1 MRLMVTAGALALFLL
16 APPQSPANISTV
28 RTRIAEIHVPG
39 SEKGGKF
46 GALTLAW
53 GNEGAKP
60 ELRTVLLTEHSKLTA
75 PGKEGRAPAGL
86 KDLKVDM
93 TVVAEMSANRLGDT
107 SWKLDALHV
116 LDTTKPADP
125 ALVKLLGSGRGGFV
139 GKVGEVAEPAPDRKG
154 DLGRIV
160 VRRDKEAITFHVTKD
175 TEILRQSGDG
185 KQSTAK
191 FTDLKGGCGVV
202 VSYPAPLVTGDP
214 PNVPATRVI
223 LLGEAK

>member
-1 MRLMVTAGALALFLL
+1 MRLIATAGALAMFLL
-16 APPQSPANISTV
+16 VPLESPANISVV
-28 RTRIAEIHVPG
+28 RTRIAEINPPG

-53 GNEGAKP
+53 GNEGTKP
-60 ELRTVLLTEHSKLTA
+60 ELRTVRLTEHSKLTA
-75 PGKEGRAPAGL
+75 PGKDGRTPIVL

-93 TVVAEMSANRLGDT
+93 TVVAEMSTNRLGDT
-107 SWKLDALHV
+107 SWELDALHV
-116 LDTTKPADP
+116 LDTKRPVDP

-139 GKVGEVAEPAPDRKG
+139 GKVGEVAEPAADRKG

-175 TEILRQSGDG
+175 TDIIRQSGDG
-185 KQSTAK
+185 KQSAAK
-191 FTDLKGGCGVV
+191 FTDLRGGCEVV

-223 LLGEAK
+223 LLREAK